1 MKTTA
6 ALLFAVLLALPAF
19 IRAAEIDATLVSI
32 EGEEKPSKILELTLD
47 GVRTANGDIV
57 YKDISEIRLGAVAA
71 EAGKALI
78 HLRNGDALRADVK
91 GGDDAKLTVL
101 SEAFGEQ
108 QIPFKFFRAASF
120 PVKDGPSPDA
130 IADFLAGPA
139 PKEDLLLTQK
149 GDIVKGVYEKISGTE
164 LHFNSGGQSRAYP
177 FDSIAAFR
185 LAPLEEYK
193 VTKDFR
199 GTILLRDGSKLTG
212 KLQNLKAGKLSFES
226 LTSEAWTVETSLVAS
241 VQFEGGKLQYLTD
254 LKPTS
259 VEERAYIGGAL
270 FIHRWK
276 KDRAADGQK
285 LKIASREYNR
295 GIGTHSYSKL
305 VFDLGGQY
313 VRLLTDVGLATQAPA
328 GVNVEWKIVVDGKVA
343 QAGTAQSGAEP
354 QTLKI
359 ELAGVKQLELI
370 CDFGPDQ
377 DDAGDLFNWA
387 GARMIRQ

>member
-6 ALLFAVLLALPAF
+6 AILFAFLLALPAW
-19 IRAAEIDATLVSI
+19 IHAAEIEATLVSI
-32 EGEEKPSKILELTLD
+32 EGDEKPVKILELTLD
-47 GVRTANGDIV
+47 GLRTAGGDV
-57 YKDISEIRLGAVAA
+57 PFKDISEIRLGTPAP

-78 HLRNGDALRADVK
+78 HLRNGDILRADVK

-101 SEAFGEQ
+101 SEAVGEQ
-108 QIPFKFFRAASF
+108 QVPFKFFRAVSF
-120 PVKDGPSPDA
+120 TVKDGPSPDA
-130 IADFLAGPA
+130 VNEFLAGPS

-149 GDIVKGVYEKISGTE
+149 GDTVRGVYEKISGTE
-164 LHFNSGGQSRAYP
+164 LHFNTGGQSRAYS
-177 FDSIAAFR
+177 FDTVAAFR
-185 LAPLEEYK
+185 LAPLEEFK
-193 VTKDFR
+193 ATKDFR
-199 GTILLRDGSKLTG
+199 GTILLRDGSRLTG
-212 KLQNLKAGKLSFES
+212 KLQNLKAGKLSFEA
-226 LTSEAWTVETSLVAS
+226 LTGEVWTVETSLIAS
-241 VQFEGGKLQYLTD
+241 IQFEGGKLQYLTD

-276 KDRAADGQK
+276 KDRSADGQK
-285 LKIASREYNR
+285 LKIGSREYNR

-313 VRLLTDVGLATQAPA
+313 ARLLTDVGIAAHAPA
-328 GVNVEWKIVVDGKVA
+328 GVNVEWKVVVDGKVA
-343 QAGTAQSGAEP
+343 QSGSAQSGAEP
-354 QTLKI
+354 QTLKLD
-359 ELAGVKQLELI
+359 LAGAKQLELI